1 MSLPIRICAVVV
13 VCIAGIAIGKPDL
26 RVTDI
31 WNEGEVIWYQVI
43 NEGDTATTGTFQTA
57 LQVGSAWED
66 VDSITE
72 KIGPGQRRNRS
83 FEKYLW
89 HCSAPSDPITVVTDS
104 SQSIDEDDETDN
116 SRQEVW
122 KCDTTAPK
130 ITVGPTVSNLT
141 TTSAEITW
149 TTDEDSDSIVR
160 YGTSAKVFSL
170 IVRDI
175 SLTKS
180 HLIKLNTL
188 SPATTYHFRAEST
201 DGSGNTVQSVDMYL
215 RTLPTASGPVKIGA
229 TGPVGKTLPL
239 QWRASEP
246 EGGEVDRVE
255 FYLDDTLM
263 AIDYSAPYECW
274 LNPYFAGM
282 SVQDLIG
289 AHSVTERA
297 YAPDG
302 TLGQCM
308 AAWSWADDCL
318 GSGTQLEFRYP
329 AYGHVIHTDTMES
342 PQGELDIYVYA
353 VRTETIIGWMNNRNP
368 ELPSGS
374 AFGGFLGQVPLE
386 ESDLEFSLD
395 GVRIWP
401 EYLGLDPWMEDV
413 SCFRIQTGGLDLG
426 NHRLR
431 VRTTT
436 DTGCT
441 LTDGTTI
448 AVERNRPNLEIERR
462 VIREDTWIWVDLSIT
477 NRGSATV
484 MLDLLTDTVTG
495 FQCQNADYRGFDVVS
510 RYTPQTRK
518 TTIEMTFSGADREL
532 IAGETDRFFY
542 LAIPVLYKGIEPYR
556 IGGEGS
562 IQFHDAYEAY
572 EEEFDDVAWR
582 DTDGHTIRSCANW
595 AISESNYLIVTNPIA
610 LYRMFDAGEVDDL
623 MASVVDLAF
632 ERRAVIGHF
641 NSYYTIHPN
650 FQGGHW
656 MGTGDLFNDHRE
668 ELILLD
674 RRDSDTV
681 EDLIQVYSA
690 TSGKLS
696 LADNELPI
704 RLGFHA
710 LYPQDTIVVGN
721 VMAFCHG
728 GANPPVEIVLVDG
741 HSSGEDRGDITVYQ
755 YNRGTERF
763 EETTFHVNYDPS
775 HDTIAAGDIV
785 NDSIDWFGDEILVA
799 HDNGTVDIWG
809 ELNAARHRTAT
820 ISFEPGDRFVVGN
833 VIGDSRDDFVV
844 GDISENRII
853 VYESGA
859 SFGVDLLLPVD
870 LAFFY
875 DIAVGDVIG
884 NEYDEIL
891 VANGSDET
899 VTIYD
904 FGGDPDAEPTILTLE
919 ADFTLDDWLYV
930 ADVIDGGKGEVLIA
944 RGNSDWWNSG
954 NVDILHIPEA
964 WESCESRWVLDELI
978 SEHGDWTDRMAP
990 DWINNGYL
998 LIVGETTIVPTFKA
1012 HFATGGAGKKA
1023 PYTDMFY
1030 ASTSGADEL
1039 PELAVGRIIGETPND
1054 LRTVIE
1060 TSIELARGDSVLDNS
1075 DAYLVSGYSRGTGG
1089 TSDYFDFAGLN
1100 DEIEN
1105 RIDDHGFSILRET
1118 TEGTSG
1124 IDETDFFAHA
1134 VDQDIIHLSGHGNP
1148 GGWDILSAREVRDNF
1163 RPGTTHPLITAM
1175 SCSTGSYPFGR
1186 GLAESFLQKGAGA
1199 YIGASS
1205 TAQIQTQYVDE
1216 YFYDYFELGEPLG
1229 MALRDAKRTM
1239 ISSVGAGATR
1249 ERYEYNCA
1257 INQFYGDPALTFSG
1271 GAPAPS
1277 EKSIPVPPADPPNTL
1292 KLTIP
1297 NFTVQTIEDKDQ
1309 PRIPGQAV
1317 LTETGK
1323 PIVPIYTHR
1332 IDLPAG
1338 WQVQDVVLEEKGGL
1352 LKTMGL
1358 ELPLYTERD
1367 VDEAGN
1373 VIPPAA
1379 EAEGYWPLTDFDW
1392 TVSTRAGGGSTLQI
1406 HIHPFFYNA
1415 ATTQVRFYRSYQFRI
1430 QYGQSQIEINK
1441 LSTDKG
1447 QYAVGEPVKVQL
1459 WLYNPTG
1466 QAIDAI
1472 VELSILD
1479 SGSSLVK
1486 GLPLRTL
1493 RNFRGLAS
1501 MSAEWDTTGAKSGPC
1516 IVHASLKNT
1525 GGVVLDTA
1533 ERNIEI
1539 GIGHGK
1545 TTALKVTPE
1554 CFGTKDSVL
1563 ITSRFENTGDVPLD
1577 GEAVIEIQTLGGKPI
1592 ETYRKEFTK
1601 LAAGDT
1607 FDLTALWDSGGF
1619 RRGTCRIFAYANFDG
1634 QTSNVREWPGP
1645 SAGGHGDLNQDRQ
1658 VDIEDFAILAAE
1670 WLDKI
1675 SIADISPEGGDCRV
1689 DLLDLKA
1696 FVEYWMTSTP

>member
-1 MSLPIRICAVVV
+1 MNLPIRTFVAVVV
-13 VCIAGIAIGKPDL
+13 CLTGIAMGKPDL

-31 WNEGEVIWYQVI
+31 WNDGEVIWYQVI

-57 LQVGSAWED
+57 LQVGPAWQD

-104 SQSIDEDDETDN
+104 GEDIDENDETDN

-122 KCDTTAPK
+122 KCDATAPK
-130 ITVGPTVSNLT
+130 ITAGPTVSNIT

-149 TTDEDSDSIVR
+149 TTDEDSNSIVR
-160 YGTSAKVFSL
+160 FGTSAKVFNL

-188 SPATTYHFRAEST
+188 SPGTTYHFRVEST
-201 DGSGNTVQSVDMYL
+201 DEMGNIVQSADAYL

-229 TGPVGKTLPL
+229 TGPVGNALPL
-239 QWRASEP
+239 QWRASAP

-255 FYLDDTLM
+255 FYFDGFLM
-263 AIDYSAPYECW
+263 ATDYSAPYECW

-289 AHSVTERA
+289 NHAVTERA
-297 YAPDG
+297 FAQDG
-302 TLGQCM
+302 TVGQCM
-308 AAWSWADDCL
+308 ADWNWLDDCL
-318 GSGTQLEFRYP
+318 SSGTQLEFRYP
-329 AYGHVIHTDTMES
+329 AYEHVIHTDTMEA
-342 PQGELDIYVYA
+342 PPDEMEIYVYA
-353 VRTETIIGWMNNRNP
+353 VRTETIIGWMDNPNP

-386 ESDLEFSLD
+386 ESDLEFYLD
-395 GVRIWP
+395 GERIWP
-401 EYLGLDPWMEDV
+401 EYLGVDPWMEDV
-413 SCFRIQTGGLDLG
+413 SCYTIQTGGLDLG
-426 NHRLR
+426 EHRLR

-441 LTDGTTI
+441 LTDSTTI
-448 AVERNRPNLEIERR
+448 VVERNRPQLEIERR
-462 VIREDTWIWVDLSIT
+462 VVREDTWIWVDLSIT
-477 NRGSATV
+477 NRGSATLT
-484 MLDLLTDTVTG
+484 LDLLTDRVTG
-495 FQCQNADYRGFDVVS
+495 FQCQNIDTWGYDVVS
-510 RYTPQTRK
+510 RYNPETR
-518 TTIEMTFSGADREL
+518 TSSIEMTFGGSDREL
-532 IAGETDRFFY
+532 TPGETDRFFY
-542 LAIPVLYKGIEPYR
+542 LAIPVLYKGIEPYQ
-556 IGGEGS
+556 IGGSGS

-595 AISESNYLIVTNPIA
+595 AILESNYLIVTNPIA
-610 LYRMFDAGEVDDL
+610 LYRMFDTGEVDDL
-623 MASVVDLAF
+623 MASIVDLAF

-650 FQGGHW
+650 FQGGRW
-656 MGTGDLFNDHRE
+656 MGTGDLFNDDRE

-674 RRDSDTV
+674 RKDSDTV
-681 EDLIQVYSA
+681 EDLIQVFDA
-690 TSGKLS
+690 VSGKLG

-704 RLGFHA
+704 RLGFHT
-710 LYPQDTIVVGN
+710 LQPGDTMAVGN
-721 VMAFCHG
+721 VLAFRSG
-728 GANPPVEIVLVDG
+728 GAHPTVELVVVDG
-741 HSSGEDRGDITVYQ
+741 HSPGDSRGDVKVFQ
-755 YNRGTERF
+755 YNVLTEAF
-763 EETTFHVNYDPS
+763 EETLFHVYYDPS
-775 HDTIAAGDIV
+775 HDTFAVGNVV
-785 NDSIDWFGDEILVA
+785 NDWMDWSGDEILVA

-809 ELNAARHRTAT
+809 ELTTTRHRTST
-820 ISFEPGDRFVVGN
+820 INFEPGDRFVVGN

-844 GDISENRII
+844 GDISENRVI

-884 NEYDEIL
+884 NDYDEIL

-904 FGGDPDAEPTILTLE
+904 FGGDPDADPTILTLD
-919 ADFTLDDWLYV
+919 ADFALDDWLYV

-954 NVDILHIPEA
+954 NIDILHIPEA

-978 SEHGDWTDRMAP
+978 SEHGDWTDRLAL

-998 LIVGETTIVPTFKA
+998 LIVGETAIVPTFKA

-1030 ASTSGADEL
+1030 ASTTGADEL

-1060 TSIELARGDSVLDNS
+1060 TSIELARGDSVLDHS
-1075 DAYLVSGYSRGTGG
+1075 DAYLVSGFSRGTSGN
-1089 TSDYFDFAGLN
+1089 SDYFDFAGLN

-1148 GGWDILSAREVRDNF
+1148 GLWDILTAREVRDNF
-1163 RPGTTHPLITAM
+1163 SPGLTHPLITAM

-1186 GLAESFLQKGAGA
+1186 GLAESFLQEGAGA

-1205 TAQIQTQYVDE
+1205 TANMETQYVDE
-1216 YFYDYFELGEPLG
+1216 YFYDYFELGAPLG

-1239 ISSVGAGATR
+1239 ISSVGAGTTR

-1257 INQFYGDPALTFSG
+1257 INQFYGDPALTFNG
-1271 GAPAPS
+1271 GVPAPS
-1277 EKSIPVPPADPPNTL
+1277 DDSIPVPPADPPTTL

-1297 NFTVQTIEDKDQ
+1297 NFTVQSIEGKDQ

-1317 LTETGK
+1317 LTETDK
-1323 PIVPIYTHR
+1323 PMVPLYTHR

-1338 WQVQDVVLEEKGGL
+1338 WQVQEVELEEKGGL
-1352 LKTMGL
+1352 FTTMDL
-1358 ELPLYTERD
+1358 DLPLYTERI

-1373 VIPPAA
+1373 TVPPAP
-1379 EAEGYWPLTDFDW
+1379 EAEGFWPLTDFDW
-1392 TVSTRAGGGSTLQI
+1392 TTSTRTGGGSTLQI
-1406 HIHPFFYNA
+1406 HVHPFFYNT
-1415 ATTQVRFYRSYQFRI
+1415 ATTQVRFYRTYQFRI
-1430 QYGQSQIEINK
+1430 RYAQSQIEINK

-1447 QYAVGEPVKVQL
+1447 QYAVGDPVKIHL

-1472 VELSILD
+1472 VEMSILD
-1479 SGSSLVK
+1479 SGSGLVK
-1486 GLPLRTL
+1486 GLPLRAL

-1501 MSAEWDTTGAKSGPC
+1501 LSAEWDTATAKSGPYS
-1516 IVHASLKNT
+1516 VHAELKNT
-1525 GGVVLDTA
+1525 GGVILDTA
-1533 ERNIEI
+1533 ERMVEI
-1539 GIGHGK
+1539 GAGNGRM
-1545 TTALKVTPE
+1545 TALKVVSQ
-1554 CFGTKDSVL
+1554 CFGTNDSVL

-1592 ETYRKEFTK
+1592 ETFRKEFSK
-1601 LAAGDT
+1601 LAAGDL
-1607 FDLTALWDSGGF
+1607 FDLPISWDSGGF
-1619 RRGTCRIFAYANFDG
+1619 RRGTCRMLAYANFDG
-1634 QTSNVREWPGP
+1634 QTSNVLEWPGP
-1645 SAGGHGDLNQDRQ
+1645 SAGGHGDLNYDRQ
-1658 VDIEDFAILAAE
+1658 VDIEDFAIFAAE

-1675 SIADISPEGGDCRV
+1675 SIADIVPEGGDCRV
-1689 DLLDLKA
+1689 DLLDLKV
-1696 FVEYWMTSTP
+1696 FVEYWMTSIP